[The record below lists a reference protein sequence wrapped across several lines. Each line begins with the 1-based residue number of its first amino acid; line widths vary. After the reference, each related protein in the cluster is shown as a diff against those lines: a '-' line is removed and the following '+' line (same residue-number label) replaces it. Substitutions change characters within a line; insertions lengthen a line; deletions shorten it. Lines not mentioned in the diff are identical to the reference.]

1 MWSKR
6 LSEVLSAKFE
16 LLLFE
21 GENQMPL
28 KSLQLV
34 LFVMTLALITACG
47 EQEETTAAIITAPV
61 KLSQTAQ
68 TICFDAGGATVSC
81 GGTGQDGDMVRG
93 GAWTSPRFA
102 DQNNNTILDN
112 NTGLI
117 WTKDANAPGPT
128 ACVPATMKKWQAS
141 LDYVNCLNINDYLG
155 FTDWRLPNVV
165 ELRSLA
171 NTSQSATSQWLIAQG
186 FTGLQP
192 EPYWSSSSAADG
204 PSSAWGVDM
213 GVGAVDGDD
222 KSDVNYVWPV
232 RSGQLGTSIYLL
244 PRTGQS
250 LCYDSTGAMM
260 DCNGTGQDG
269 DTLKGVVWANT
280 RFTDLANGTIQD
292 NLTDLIWSKDA
303 NAPGP
308 VACNPAITK
317 NWQASLDYVKC
328 LNTNS
333 YLDFSD
339 WRLPNRNELS
349 SLVDY
354 AQLNQATWLT
364 MYGFTGVQPVY
375 YWSSSTS
382 EDSTSD
388 AWGVDMGDGDI
399 DGDDKTYSQYVWPV
413 RSVQ

>member
-1 MWSKR
+1 
-6 LSEVLSAKFE
+6 
-16 LLLFE
+16 
-21 GENQMPL
+21 
-28 KSLQLV
+28 
-34 LFVMTLALITACG
+34 MTLGFITACG
-47 EQEETTAAIITAPV
+47 EQEITTVDIKTAPA
-61 KLSQTAQ
+61 KLPQSGQTL
-68 TICFDAGGATVSC
+68 CFDTGGATIFCS
-81 GGTGQDGDMVRG
+81 GTGQDGDMPRG
-93 GAWTSPRFA
+93 GAWATPRFT

-117 WTKDANAPGPT
+117 WTKDANAPGPA
-128 ACVPATMKKWQAS
+128 ACIPATIKKWQAS
-141 LDYVNCLNINDYLG
+141 LDYVTCLNVNSYLG
-155 FTDWRLPNVV
+155 FSDWRLPNVV

-171 NTSQSATSQWLIAQG
+171 NTSQSATSLWLTAQG
-186 FTGLQP
+186 FTDLQA

-222 KSDVNYVWPV
+222 KSDNNYVWPV
-232 RSGQLGTSIYLL
+232 RSAQTGLFEYSPT
-244 PRTGQS
+244 RTGQT
-250 LCYDSTGAMM
+250 LCYDATGAIIA
-260 DCNGTGQDG
+260 CKATGQDG
-269 DTLKGVVWANT
+269 DTLKGSIWLRT
-280 RFTDLANGTIQD
+280 RFLDLSNKTMLD
-292 NLTDLIWSKDA
+292 TLTGLIWSKDA

-333 YLDFSD
+333 YLGFGN

-354 AQLNQATWLT
+354 AQLNQAAWLT
-364 MYGFTGVQPVY
+364 VQGFTGVQSVY

-399 DGDDKTYSQYVWPV
+399 DGDDKTYSQFIWPV